1 MWKLLYKL
9 FWILAAVAFCVLSYL
24 LIMEFIQI
32 RTEVYRPLDLER
44 HVMPAPEKAQFRKL
58 LIKHGLQDGR
68 TLICDW
74 STKPWFIRDGK
85 RCSFK

>member
-1 MWKLLYKL
+1 MGKLLYKL

-32 RTEVYRPLDLER
+32 RTEAYRPLDLER

-58 LIKHGLQDGR
+58 LIKHGLQHQV
-68 TLICDW
+68 TIIEDW
-74 STKPWFIRDGK
+74 PKKPWFMRDGK
-85 RCSFK
+85 RCSFR